1 MRKEKETKKNH
12 ERGRHKAIQYQSV
25 ALTGTKCRRIQYLPS
40 GTGRPT
46 STKRGFRPGTN
57 SIFLAVSLVS
67 AQLIDILKYGQFDQ
81 ILPTHPLTSYG
92 PYNSTNHALNC
103 GQNYCANQLWART
116 DLHQHCCSCPH
127 RQASLATNRGLLN
140 LSMDGWHVNIRRL
153 PTDAGM
159 IWQSS
164 PVANTRRCDGHICM
178 G

>member
-116 DLHQHCCSCPH
+116 DLHQHCWLMSIVKHPELPAEDCSTF
-127 RQASLATNRGLLN
+127 RWMGGTSLYGVYLLM
-140 LSMDGWHVNIRRL
+140 L
-153 PTDAGM
+153 A
-159 IWQSS
+159 
-164 PVANTRRCDGHICM
+164 
-178 G
+178 